1 MNHLEK
7 LTLKSIDK
15 YNWETAIELSVNED
29 QKRFIATNLY
39 SIAQVQFLDN
49 FYVKGVY
56 NSETMIGFT
65 MYGIDKDDKNYWIYR
80 LMIDKN
86 YQGNGY
92 GLKAIKLVIE
102 EIKRENNDRPFILIG
117 YHPNNGAAR
126 KVYKKAGFI
135 EISIAPWGEQL
146 AKFNL

>member
-1 MNHLEK
+1 MEK

-65 MYGIDKDDKNYWIYR
+65 MYGIDEDDQNYWIYR

-135 EISIAPWGEQL
+135 ETSIAPWGEQL